1 MAVRTVSSGTWE
13 RPRPSAQALR
23 RDVLVAGLL
32 VLATA
37 ASAFIYSSIVP
48 SPPAAWWVTV
58 PWAIVIAG
66 SLAARRRFPAVVAVV
81 VSGAFL
87 AGQLMVVPE
96 VLFSNICL
104 YLAIYSL
111 GAWGANRRVATIV
124 RVVIIVGMFLWLF
137 SFLLLN
143 TSTPSY
149 IDQVGGHG
157 MLDPFVAFAAFQVM
171 QNLLYFAAAYYFGN
185 GAWSSA
191 LARHQLETRTREL
204 QAEREISQAQA
215 LVLERVRIARELHDV
230 VAHHVSVMGV
240 QAGAARRVLAT
251 VRGDGSADPA
261 QLAKAVAAVAVIEQN
276 ARQAVDDLHHLLGAL
291 RQPGTGETSAADDAS
306 THGVEQLPALIDSS
320 RRAGLAV
327 DFSVVGTPRPVSPAT
342 GLNVYRIAQEALTN
356 CRKHAGSAVRVD
368 ARLRYLDDA
377 IEIEV
382 GDDGHGSVRPAA
394 SIGAEPRGL
403 GLVGM
408 RERVDAAGGILETGP
423 KARGGY
429 VVRAR
434 LPLAPAEVP
443 A

>member
-1 MAVRTVSSGTWE
+1 MAVRTVSFGTWE

-23 RDVLVAGLL
+23 RDVFVAGLL

-37 ASAFIYSSIVP
+37 ASAFIYASIVTTE
-48 SPPAAWWVTV
+48 PATWWVTV

-66 SLAARRRFPAVVAVV
+66 SLAARRRFPALVAVV

-111 GAWGANRRVATIV
+111 GAWGVNRRVATIV

-137 SFLLLN
+137 SFLLLKA
-143 TSTPSY
+143 STPSY
-149 IDQVGGHG
+149 LGPVGGHG
-157 MLDPFVAFAAFQVM
+157 VLDPFVAFAAFQVM
-171 QNLLYFAAAYYFGN
+171 QNLLYFAAAYHFGN
-185 GAWSSA
+185 SAWSSA
-191 LARHQLETRTREL
+191 LHRRQLEMRTSEL

-251 VRGDGSADPA
+251 VRGNGAADPA
-261 QLAKAVAAVAVIEQN
+261 QLAKAVAAVSVIEQN

-291 RQPGTGETSAADDAS
+291 RQPGASGIPVAEDAT
-306 THGVEQLPALIDSS
+306 THGIEQLPALIDSS
-320 RRAGLAV
+320 RLAGLAV
-327 DFSVVGTPRPVSPAT
+327 DFSIVGTPRPVSPAT

-382 GDDGHGSVRPAA
+382 GDDGRGSSTPIASAA
-394 SIGAEPRGL
+394 SGPRGL

-429 VVRAR
+429 IVRAR
-434 LPLAPAEVP
+434 LPLVPAEV
-443 A
+443 AA